1 MFKLSSLY
9 AMLASALGAQIAP
22 RGRVNPFARPSQPP
36 EAARYWHAGTADP
49 IQAARIE
56 AAAVK
61 RARKAEKL
69 QRDTVRGRAYNRA
82 HRFTDSF
89 RYAES
94 INPLYLAK

>member
-36 EAARYWHAGTADP
+36 EAARYWHAGNADP

-61 RARKAEKL
+61 RARRADKL
-69 QRDTVRGRAYNRA
+69 RMNASALPNRA
-82 HRFTDSF
+82 HLLSYNRNSL
-89 RYAES
+89 
-94 INPLYLAK
+94 NPFYVAK